1 MCQNKVTSSYMKL
14 RYTTT
19 ILLLSLLVAV
29 PAQAQRR
36 QNRQVIRA
44 YPTLGA
50 TASQIRGDELR
61 GFRKWGF
68 TAGVGAIVDLTANQR
83 WQMSIEADYSQRGAF
98 NNTHEPYS
106 LFQFTMNY
114 VDIPLTVHF
123 TDPYGGMTFGLG
135 LVYGRLVQQP
145 HGLLIYQPGY
155 FEPDTSDMSFLKNDL
170 SAALDVR
177 FAVWRGLTLNFRYQM
192 SLLPVKR
199 DWHFTGLQNEGD
211 REISTWQNNLYNSS
225 LSLRVL
231 YVFGD
236 DNSKSHRNKNKKRR

>member
-1 MCQNKVTSSYMKL
+1 
-14 RYTTT
+14 
-19 ILLLSLLVAV
+19 
-29 PAQAQRR
+29 
-36 QNRQVIRA
+36 
-44 YPTLGA
+44 
-50 TASQIRGDELR
+50 
-61 GFRKWGF
+61 
-68 TAGVGAIVDLTANQR
+68 
-83 WQMSIEADYSQRGAF
+83 
-98 NNTHEPYS
+98 
-106 LFQFTMNY
+106 
-114 VDIPLTVHF
+114 
-123 TDPYGGMTFGLG
+123 MTFGLG

-236 DNSKSHRNKNKKRR
+236 DNSKSLRNKNKKRR